1 MTSEE
6 LSHFLH
12 ASSWQSSRLG
22 LERMETLMTLL
33 GHPERQLRFIHVAGT
48 NGKGSIAA
56 MLHRDVYLP
65 SSAAGQRAHEDQWDR
80 HFKRGTAYLG

>member
-48 NGKGSIAA
+48 N
-56 MLHRDVYLP
+56 
-65 SSAAGQRAHEDQWDR
+65 
-80 HFKRGTAYLG
+80 